1 MPENQKKTPCSKL
14 PKRNPDSKPNSDTT
28 PTSDGQTQRPEMA
41 DNGREIEFSE
51 LNSDTTPASDGQI
64 QRPEMADNGREIEF
78 SELNSDTTPA
88 SDGQT
93 QRPEMADNGREIEF
107 SELPFRQQAA
117 LPGIAHARSLAQAA
131 RDTGV
136 AERTLRRWLEDPSFR
151 QELDRLRQESYDL
164 ARQQAQAAMPMCLSI
179 LADAALESP
188 DPALRLRAARYL
200 LSYGVK
206 FVEADSL
213 KERLNAVEDAFH
225 SAKPPLPCDSPIPA
239 RSLSPRRGSMTA
251 PDFENYGK

>member
-28 PTSDGQTQRPEMA
+28 PTSDGQIQRPEMA
-41 DNGREIEFSE
+41 ANGREIEFSE
-51 LNSDTTPASDGQI
+51 LT
-64 QRPEMADNGREIEF
+64 
-78 SELNSDTTPA
+78 
-88 SDGQT
+88 
-93 QRPEMADNGREIEF
+93 
-107 SELPFRQQAA
+107 FRQQAA
-117 LPGIAHARSLAQAA
+117 LPTIALARSLAQAA

-136 AERTLRRWLEDPSFR
+136 AEHTLRRWLEDPSFR

-188 DPALRLRAARYL
+188 DPALRVRAARYL

-206 FVEADSL
+206 FVEADNL
-213 KERLNAVEDAFH
+213 RERLKSVEDAFH
-225 SAKPPLPCDSPIPA
+225 SAKTASPL
-239 RSLSPRRGSMTA
+239 G
-251 PDFENYGK
+251 

>member
-14 PKRNPDSKPNSDTT
+14 PKRNPDSKPYPPTNPERPEMAANGREIEISEPNSDTTPASDGQTQRPDMAANDRGIEISELNSDTT
-28 PTSDGQTQRPEMA
+28 PTSDGQTQRPEMSA
-41 DNGREIEFSE
+41 NDREIEISE
-51 LNSDTTPASDGQI
+51 LT
-64 QRPEMADNGREIEF
+64 
-78 SELNSDTTPA
+78 
-88 SDGQT
+88 
-93 QRPEMADNGREIEF
+93 
-107 SELPFRQQAA
+107 FRQQAA
-117 LPGIAHARSLAQAA
+117 LPTIAHARSLAQAA

-151 QELDRLRQESYDL
+151 QELDRLRQKSYDL

-206 FVEADSL
+206 FVEADNL

-225 SAKPPLPCDSPIPA
+225 SAKTASPL
-239 RSLSPRRGSMTA
+239 G
-251 PDFENYGK
+251 

>member
-1 MPENQKKTPCSKL
+1 MSAN
-14 PKRNPDSKPNSDTT
+14 D
-28 PTSDGQTQRPEMA
+28 
-41 DNGREIEFSE
+41 REIEISE
-51 LNSDTTPASDGQI
+51 LT
-64 QRPEMADNGREIEF
+64 
-78 SELNSDTTPA
+78 
-88 SDGQT
+88 
-93 QRPEMADNGREIEF
+93 
-107 SELPFRQQAA
+107 FRQQAA
-117 LPGIAHARSLAQAA
+117 LPTIAHARSLAQAA

-151 QELDRLRQESYDL
+151 QELDRLRQKSYDL

-206 FVEADSL
+206 FVEADNL

-225 SAKPPLPCDSPIPA
+225 SAKTASPL
-239 RSLSPRRGSMTA
+239 G
-251 PDFENYGK
+251 

>member
-1 MPENQKKTPCSKL
+1 MMPENQKKTPCPKL
-14 PKRNPDSKPNSDTT
+14 PKRNPDSKLNSDTT
-28 PTSDGQTQRPEMA
+28 PTSDGQTQRPDMSA
-41 DNGREIEFSE
+41 NGREIEFSE
-51 LNSDTTPASDGQI
+51 PNSDTA
-64 QRPEMADNGREIEF
+64 
-78 SELNSDTTPA
+78 PA

-107 SELPFRQQAA
+107 SELTFRQQAA
-117 LPGIAHARSLAQAA
+117 LPTIALARSLAQAA
-131 RDTGV
+131 KDTGV

-200 LSYGVK
+200 LSYGLK
-206 FVEADSL
+206 FLEVDNL

-225 SAKPPLPCDSPIPA
+225 SAKTASPL
-239 RSLSPRRGSMTA
+239 R
-251 PDFENYGK
+251 

>member
-14 PKRNPDSKPNSDTT
+14 PKRNPDSKPYP
-28 PTSDGQTQRPEMA
+28 PTNPERPEMA
-41 DNGREIEFSE
+41 ANGREIE
-51 LNSDTTPASDGQI
+51 I
-64 QRPEMADNGREIEF
+64 

-93 QRPEMADNGREIEF
+93 QRPEMAANGREIEISELNSDTTPASDGQTQRPDMSANDRARIEF

-117 LPGIAHARSLAQAA
+117 LPTIALAQSLAQAA

-188 DPALRLRAARYL
+188 DPALRVRAARYL

-206 FVEADSL
+206 FVEADNL
-213 KERLNAVEDAFH
+213 RERLNAVEDAFH
-225 SAKPPLPCDSPIPA
+225 SAKTASPL
-239 RSLSPRRGSMTA
+239 G
-251 PDFENYGK
+251 

>member
-14 PKRNPDSKPNSDTT
+14 PKRNPDSKPNP
-28 PTSDGQTQRPEMA
+28 PTNPERPEMA
-41 DNGREIEFSE
+41 ANGREIEISQP
-51 LNSDTTPASDGQI
+51 T
-64 QRPEMADNGREIEF
+64 
-78 SELNSDTTPA
+78 SDTTPA

-93 QRPEMADNGREIEF
+93 QRPEMAANGREIEI
-107 SELPFRQQAA
+107 SELTFRQQAA
-117 LPGIAHARSLAQAA
+117 LPTIALARSLAQAA

-188 DPALRLRAARYL
+188 DPALRVRAARYL

-206 FVEADSL
+206 FVEADNL

-225 SAKPPLPCDSPIPA
+225 SAKTASPL
-239 RSLSPRRGSMTA
+239 R
-251 PDFENYGK
+251 

>member
-14 PKRNPDSKPNSDTT
+14 PKRNPDSKPNPPTNPERPEMTDNGREIQISELNSDTTPASNGQTQRPDMSANDREIEISELTSDTT
-28 PTSDGQTQRPEMA
+28 PTSDGQTQRPDMSA
-41 DNGREIEFSE
+41 NDREIEISE
-51 LNSDTTPASDGQI
+51 LT
-64 QRPEMADNGREIEF
+64 
-78 SELNSDTTPA
+78 
-88 SDGQT
+88 
-93 QRPEMADNGREIEF
+93 
-107 SELPFRQQAA
+107 FRQQAA
-117 LPGIAHARSLAQAA
+117 LPTIALARSLAQAA

-188 DPALRLRAARYL
+188 DPALRVRAARYL

-206 FVEADSL
+206 FVEADNL
-213 KERLNAVEDAFH
+213 RERLKSVEDAFH
-225 SAKPPLPCDSPIPA
+225 SAKTASPL
-239 RSLSPRRGSMTA
+239 G
-251 PDFENYGK
+251 

>member
-14 PKRNPDSKPNSDTT
+14 PKRNPDSKPYP
-28 PTSDGQTQRPEMA
+28 PTNPERPEMA
-41 DNGREIEFSE
+41 ANGREIE
-51 LNSDTTPASDGQI
+51 I
-64 QRPEMADNGREIEF
+64 

-93 QRPEMADNGREIEF
+93 QRPDMAANGREIEISELNSDTTPTSDGQTQRPDMSANDREIEF

-117 LPGIAHARSLAQAA
+117 LPTIALARSLAQAA

-206 FVEADSL
+206 FVEADNL

-225 SAKPPLPCDSPIPA
+225 SAKTASPL
-239 RSLSPRRGSMTA
+239 G
-251 PDFENYGK
+251 

>member
-1 MPENQKKTPCSKL
+1 MYYYKHMAHRSPYHQGQNQLATEATRCLMPENQKKTPCSKL
-14 PKRNPDSKPNSDTT
+14 PKRNPDSKPYPPTNPERPEMAANGREIEISEPNSDTT
-28 PTSDGQTQRPEMA
+28 PASDGQTQRPEMA
-41 DNGREIEFSE
+41 ANGREIE
-51 LNSDTTPASDGQI
+51 I
-64 QRPEMADNGREIEF
+64 

-93 QRPEMADNGREIEF
+93 QRPDMSANDREIEI

-117 LPGIAHARSLAQAA
+117 LPTIALARSLAQAA

-206 FVEADSL
+206 FVEADNL
-213 KERLNAVEDAFH
+213 RERLNAVEDAFH
-225 SAKPPLPCDSPIPA
+225 SAKTASPL
-239 RSLSPRRGSMTA
+239 G
-251 PDFENYGK
+251 

>member
-1 MPENQKKTPCSKL
+1 MMPENQKKTPCSKL
-14 PKRNPDSKPNSDTT
+14 PKRNPDSKPYPPTNPERPEMAANGREIEISEPNSDTTPASDGQTQRPDMAANDRGIEISELNSDTT
-28 PTSDGQTQRPEMA
+28 PTSDGQTQRPEMSA
-41 DNGREIEFSE
+41 NDREIEISE
-51 LNSDTTPASDGQI
+51 LT
-64 QRPEMADNGREIEF
+64 
-78 SELNSDTTPA
+78 
-88 SDGQT
+88 
-93 QRPEMADNGREIEF
+93 
-107 SELPFRQQAA
+107 FRQQAA
-117 LPGIAHARSLAQAA
+117 LPTIAHARSLAQAA

-151 QELDRLRQESYDL
+151 QELDRLRQKSYDL

-206 FVEADSL
+206 FVEADNL

-225 SAKPPLPCDSPIPA
+225 SAKTASPL
-239 RSLSPRRGSMTA
+239 G
-251 PDFENYGK
+251 

>member
-1 MPENQKKTPCSKL
+1 MPENQENTPRSKL

-51 LNSDTTPASDGQI
+51 LT
-64 QRPEMADNGREIEF
+64 
-78 SELNSDTTPA
+78 
-88 SDGQT
+88 
-93 QRPEMADNGREIEF
+93 
-107 SELPFRQQAA
+107 FRQQAA

-179 LADAALESP
+179 LADAAFESP

-206 FVEADSL
+206 FVEADNL

-225 SAKPPLPCDSPIPA
+225 SAKTASPL
-239 RSLSPRRGSMTA
+239 R
-251 PDFENYGK
+251 